1 MQKVVWNSI
10 KVIIMDIGSKVY
22 DVYSFWVDN
31 FNSRKKDD
39 KELFDWLREQI
50 KYDCGV
56 VQINKYDGET
66 IDD

>member
-1 MQKVVWNSI
+1 
-10 KVIIMDIGSKVY
+10 MDIGSKIY
-22 DVYSFWVDN
+22 DVYSFWVNN

-50 KYDCGV
+50 KYDGGV
-56 VQINKYDGET
+56 IQINKYDGET